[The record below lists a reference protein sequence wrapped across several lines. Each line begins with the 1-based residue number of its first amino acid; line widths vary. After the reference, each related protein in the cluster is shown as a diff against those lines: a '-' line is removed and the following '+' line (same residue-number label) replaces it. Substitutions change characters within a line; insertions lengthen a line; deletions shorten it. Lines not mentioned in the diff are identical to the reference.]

1 MCWDQ
6 MGSGRCTKFSALEH
20 FMSFCVS
27 PRSEFREI
35 ICLEVLLLRQE
46 GGLVRLPHFQASW
59 GSLQWIYS
67 KIPSQGPACNQTHLA
82 TPSGSLTSFVMK
94 HLGKKAMKYDP
105 RERNTAKEKRIQL
118 QCKLLIRALKV
129 MRHTNTV
136 PGTGWR
142 FLLFPLYLSI
152 IWK

>member
-46 GGLVRLPHFQASW
+46 RGLVRLPHFQASW

-94 HLGKKAMKYDP
+94 HLKKKQWSMIP
-105 RERNTAKEKRIQL
+105 EKEIL
-118 QCKLLIRALKV
+118 QRRKGFNSNVNCWSELWRWWGTQTQSQAL
-129 MRHTNTV
+129 
-136 PGTGWR
+136 GEDFSY
-142 FLLFPLYLSI
+142 FLCT
-152 IWK
+152 